1 MTNVVINSISWYIN
15 QRMKQLPNDVSVKLV
30 VDYYSSDDID
40 SARDKLYKN
49 FPDEF
54 RPSNSRK
61 KSFKGPENVPAQKN
75 CKDIISVF
83 HEMAVS
89 EKLAPPIFATA
100 DLNFP
105 SAGNLDAIAIYNDLL
120 SLKKEV
126 KQLHD
131 EKDLEKMVLQDIQS
145 ALKEVREERYNKK
158 KDVLNNDFDSI
169 MDIKFQLPNY
179 SIVLVK
185 ANDSNTD

>member
-1 MTNVVINSISWYIN
+1 MVYQSKNE
-15 QRMKQLPNDVSVKLV
+15 KLPNDVSVTLV
-30 VDYYSSDDID
+30 VDYYSSDDIN

-75 CKDIISVF
+75 CKDIISVI
-83 HEMAVS
+83 HEMAMS
-89 EKLAPPIFATA
+89 EKLVPPIFATA

-105 SAGNLDAIAIYNDLL
+105 SVGNLDATAICNDLL

-131 EKDLEKMVLQDIQS
+131 EKDLEKVVLQDIQS
-145 ALKEVREERYNKK
+145 ALQEVKEERSKK
-158 KDVLNNDFDSI
+158 RCTWQHLWLNNGH
-169 MDIKFQLPNY
+169 
-179 SIVLVK
+179 
-185 ANDSNTD
+185 